1 MTTAT
6 ASVSLNWGALKPYLP
21 LLVAL
26 WIAEVTGSFEA
37 AMILAAMRPLL
48 QDFGDPVALGWL
60 ISTFGIVGA
69 ASAAVVGR
77 LGDLFGRRRLLIF
90 VLIIVFIGSPDKRL
104 CAKFRLAAVWA
115 NIAGIVRRSAC
126 AVHRLGARKNARA
139 LGTDGNWPHDIWCVA
154 GHSCRVG
161 VGRLDC

>member
-1 MTTAT
+1 MTTAV
-6 ASVSLNWGALKPYLP
+6 APGSFDWVALKPYLP

-77 LGDLFGRRRLLIF
+77 LGDLFGR
-90 VLIIVFIGSPDKRL
+90 
-104 CAKFRLAAVWA
+104 
-115 NIAGIVRRSAC
+115 
-126 AVHRLGARKNARA
+126 
-139 LGTDGNWPHDIWCVA
+139 
-154 GHSCRVG
+154 
-161 VGRLDC
+161 